1 MQVFRE
7 VVMVRRFSRL
17 LLVAVAM
24 MAGGSEARAAKHFIQ
39 TYIDAQ
45 GGCGSSAGSLSFVLA
60 GGGLQAPF
68 GKPAGDWTDD
78 DLSALPR
85 ILAECEKTAAG
96 INSFRA
102 AEIRG
107 EARDL
112 EARVPRIV
120 QAARAEHARQA
131 AQLQAR
137 REIAQSRINAARQ
150 RAEAEQAIAEEEV
163 QKLEAE
169 ASRAEAEAKIAAGR
183 REQAQRN
190 TRERQAEAFTPSIEP
205 KPRVDAQ
212 ATMVPLA
219 TFGFDAPTFRRM
231 YDGHLRNDG
240 DSGITDCGDSAG
252 LCICKFDDAS
262 FKKSVDAF
270 KKLDLANGQFR
281 SKLRL
286 VIASQNGRVSKIV
299 VSGDRADP
307 MNLFGYIGKVGSL
320 LKTLE
325 PEMSDQAQQSLLTSD
340 LGLMRGDD
348 DPTIGS
354 EKLVI
359 RNGYVARCRQS
370 ALSESTATICA
381 FEPRS

>member
-1 MQVFRE
+1 MAPSFLRY
-7 VVMVRRFSRL
+7 L
-17 LLVAVAM
+17 LAAVTTIAV
-24 MAGGSEARAAKHFIQ
+24 GTEARAATHFIQ
-39 TYIDAQ
+39 SYIDAQ
-45 GGCGSSAGSLSFVLA
+45 GGCGSSAGPLSFVLA

-68 GKPAGDWTDD
+68 GKPAGEWTDD

-96 INSFRA
+96 INSFRG

-120 QAARAEHARQA
+120 QAAHAEQARQA

-137 REIAQSRINAARQ
+137 REIAQSRITAARQ
-150 RAEAEQAIAEEEV
+150 QAEADRATAEEETR
-163 QKLEAE
+163 QLEAE
-169 ASRAEAEAKIAAGR
+169 ASRAEVEARIAAGR

-190 TRERQAEAFTPSIEP
+190 LRERQAEAFVPPMEQR
-205 KPRVDAQ
+205 PRVDAQ
-212 ATMVPLA
+212 ITATPLA
-219 TFGFDAPTFRRM
+219 TFGFDAPTFRLM
-231 YDGHLRNDG
+231 YNGRLRSDG
-240 DSGITDCGDSAG
+240 DSGVKDCADSAG
-252 LCICKFDDAS
+252 LYKCKFDDAS
-262 FKKSVDAF
+262 FEKSVDAF
-270 KKLDLANGQFR
+270 KKHDLVTGDFK

-286 VIASQNGRVSKIV
+286 TMASQNGRVSKIV
-299 VSGDRADP
+299 VGGDRADP

-325 PEMSDQAQQSLLTSD
+325 PEMPDQVQGNLLKSE

-348 DPTIGS
+348 DPTIGT
-354 EKLVI
+354 EKLI
-359 RNGYVARCRQS
+359 TRKGYVARCLQS
-370 ALSESTATICA
+370 ASSESTAMSCT